1 MLHLIFY
8 KSDSSAQNFMTGKS
22 LKYLKTYTPL
32 CLRAT
37 FINAMSDQDLE
48 ARQIMFINMH
58 RLHMNKNVL
67 LVHVYRMSAF
77 LLFHVKK
84 FKCTLKKKVML
95 HVICP
100 VSTKMSSEILAKSVF
115 NHYVFNF
122 NKLLYCWRITLI
134 GEVMFRLDPQCCL
147 LMGH

>member
-1 MLHLIFY
+1 MLHLNFY
-8 KSDSSAQNFMTGKS
+8 TSDSSAQNFMTGKS

-115 NHYVFNF
+115 NH
-122 NKLLYCWRITLI
+122 
-134 GEVMFRLDPQCCL
+134 
-147 LMGH
+147 